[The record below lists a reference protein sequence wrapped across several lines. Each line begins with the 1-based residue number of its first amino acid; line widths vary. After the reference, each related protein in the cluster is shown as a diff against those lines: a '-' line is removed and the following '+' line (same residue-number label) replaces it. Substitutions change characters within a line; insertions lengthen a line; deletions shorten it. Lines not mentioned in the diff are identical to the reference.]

1 MSNDKTL
8 DVTMDITNIFDNL
21 IKDGMYSEEKEVLPG
36 FKVKLRGLNTNEM
49 FRAEA
54 EINRQNPNIPVDI
67 TAKLRCAKI
76 LAYAI
81 ISING
86 DLIADESSMDEEMIA
101 NRRLA
106 LYSQLV
112 QCPPIFVIKTYEF
125 YLDVVNKENNHY
137 DFKRI
142 SEETENF
149 SKQQEE
155 K

>member
-1 MSNDKTL
+1 MAENTTP
-8 DVTMDITNIFDNL
+8 DVTFDIANIFDNL
-21 IKDGMYSEEKEVLPG
+21 IKDGVYSEEKEVLPG

-81 ISING
+81 ISLNG
-86 DLIADESSMDEEMIA
+86 DLIADETMSEEMVLQ
-101 NRRLA
+101 RRLA
-106 LYSQLV
+106 LYTQLV

-125 YLDVVNKENNHY
+125 YLDVVNKENHHY
-137 DFKRI
+137 DFKTI
-142 SEETENF
+142 VEETENF
-149 SKQQEE
+149 STQQEE